1 MNAAELPVKNVVLYK
16 HGVGYFERAGELSAG
31 ESARLDF
38 KEGDMNDV
46 LKSLTVEVKGGAGVA
61 ALRYD
66 SSEPLER
73 KLAQYPL
80 KLGESQPISALLD
93 QLKGARLALS
103 MGTQTVEG
111 VILSARVVKASE
123 EQPEQEL
130 IVLLTDSGELRTLN
144 LSAATALRLADPK
157 LQLQL
162 KEYLGTLTQ
171 ARSTDKRSVYIDSTD
186 SGRRQIAASYMIPT
200 PVWKSSYRLIFP
212 ASGDALLEGW
222 AIVDNTTGEDWTNI
236 SLALVSGRP
245 ISFISQLYEPR
256 YVDRPVAELPEERA
270 KGPVVHAG
278 GVMGGVIGGIIGSVP
293 AAAPPPPAPMA
304 ARMRT
309 SPGTAGAMAMAD
321 QMRES
326 AESTVAQTAQGRE
339 LGELFEYRFATP
351 VTVKKNESAMLPF
364 LQQKLAARKLLIYS
378 DASSQHP
385 LNAAEL
391 TNSSGKTLDGGPITV
406 YDGGTYA
413 GEALFETVK
422 TGDKRLISYGIDIG
436 TRITTK
442 FDSSAGI
449 LTEAS
454 YRRGVLTTRSAIRE
468 TKTFTIRNVDAKA
481 KTLILEHPVRSGYKL
496 LNQKP
501 NETTANAMRFE
512 VKLTAAASQTFAVEE
527 ERLLSQSYSATN
539 LTPDFIATLV
549 AATGIPAPAKR
560 GLQQI
565 LDKKREIA
573 EVDGELRRAD
583 EETRQIVE
591 DQNRIRENMS
601 SLSRVAGQ
609 QEQTQKYAAQLAAQE
624 GQLARLR
631 DRQSELR
638 RKKAALEAELNAM
651 EF

>member
-38 KEGDMNDV
+38 KENDMNDV
-46 LKSLTVEVKGGAGVA
+46 LKSLTVEVKGGAGVS

-66 SSEPLER
+66 SAEPLER
-73 KLAQYPL
+73 KLGQFPL
-80 KLGESQPISALLD
+80 KLGDRQPISTLLD
-93 QLKGARLALS
+93 QLKGARLALT

-111 VILSARVVKASE
+111 VIVSARVSKPSE
-123 EQPEQEL
+123 QLPEQEL

-144 LSAATALRLADPK
+144 LTAASALRLADPK

-162 KEYLGTLTQ
+162 KEYLSTLTQ
-171 ARSTDKRSVYIDSTD
+171 ARANDKRSVYIDSTD

-212 ASGDALLEGW
+212 PTGDALLEGW

-236 SLALVSGRP
+236 RLALVSGRP

-256 YVDRPVAELPEERA
+256 FVDRPVAELPEERA
-270 KGPVVHAG
+270 SAPVVH
-278 GVMGGVIGGIIGSVP
+278 GGVIGGLAGGAP
-293 AAAPPPPAPMA
+293 MAMAAPPPPPAPMRAMRKA
-304 ARMRT
+304 A
-309 SPGTAGAMAMAD
+309 PAAADAMMEEV
-321 QMRES
+321 RER
-326 AESTVAQTAQGRE
+326 AESTVAQTAEGRE
-339 LGELFEYRFATP
+339 LGELFEYRFSTP
-351 VTVKKNESAMLPF
+351 VTVRKNESAMLPF
-364 LQQKLAARKLLIYS
+364 LQQKLASRKLLIYTDS
-378 DASSQHP
+378 SSQHP

-406 YDGGTYA
+406 YDSGTYA

-436 TRITTK
+436 TRITTR
-442 FDSSAGI
+442 FDSSAGVI
-449 LTEAS
+449 SEAS
-454 YRRGVLTTRSAIRE
+454 YRRGVLSTRSSVKE
-468 TKTFTIRNVDAKA
+468 TKTYSIRNVDAKP
-481 KTLILEHPVRSGYKL
+481 KTLIIEHPARPDYKL

-501 NETTANAMRFE
+501 LETTAKAWRFE
-512 VKLTAAASQTFAVEE
+512 VKLAPSANETFPVEE
-527 ERLLSQSYSATN
+527 ERLLSQSYSAMN
-539 LTPDFIATLV
+539 LTPDFIASLV
-549 AATGIPAPAKR
+549 SASGIPAPAKR

-565 LDKKREIA
+565 LDKKREIVQ
-573 EVDGELRRAD
+573 VDGDLRRTD
-583 EETRQIVE
+583 QEIQETAQ
-591 DQNRIRENMS
+591 DQNRIRENMT

-609 QEQTQKYAAQLAAQE
+609 QEQAQKYAAQLAAQE
-624 GQLARLR
+624 AKLAALR
-631 DRQSELR
+631 DRQAELR

>member
-16 HGVGYFERAGELSAG
+16 HGVGYFERGGELSAG

-80 KLGESQPISALLD
+80 RLGGSQPISGLLD
-93 QLKGARLALS
+93 QLKGARLTLS
-103 MGTQTVEG
+103 LGTQTVEG
-111 VILSARVVKASE
+111 VIVSARLVKASE

-130 IVLLTDSGELRTLN
+130 VVLLTDSGELRTLN
-144 LSAATALRLADPK
+144 LSAATGLRLVDPK

-186 SGRRQIAASYMIPT
+186 SGRRQLAASYMIPT

-212 ASGDALLEGW
+212 SSGDALLEGW

-278 GVMGGVIGGIIGSVP
+278 GVIGGIAGGVP
-293 AAAPPPPAPMA
+293 GAAPPPPAPMA
-304 ARMRT
+304 AMRRA

-351 VTVKKNESAMLPF
+351 VTVRKNESAMLPF

-378 DASSQHP
+378 DPSSQHP

-442 FDSSAGI
+442 FDSSAGV

-454 YRRGVLTTRSAIRE
+454 YRRGVLTTRSAIKE

-481 KTLILEHPVRSGYKL
+481 KTLIVEHPVRNGYKL

-501 NETTANAMRFE
+501 TETTANAMRFE
-512 VKLTAAASQTFAVEE
+512 VKLTPAGSQTFAVEE
-527 ERLLSQSYSATN
+527 ERLLSQSYAATN

-573 EVDGELRRAD
+573 QVDGELRRAD
-583 EETRQIVE
+583 EEARQIVE

-631 DRQSELR
+631 DRQAELR
-638 RKKAALEAELNAM
+638 RKKVALEGELNAM

>member
-38 KEGDMNDV
+38 KENDMNDV
-46 LKSLTVEVKGGAGVA
+46 LKSLTVEVKGGAGVS

-66 SSEPLER
+66 SAEPLER
-73 KLAQYPL
+73 KLGQFPL
-80 KLGESQPISALLD
+80 KLGDRQPISTLLD
-93 QLKGARLALS
+93 QLKGARLALT

-111 VILSARVVKASE
+111 VIVSARVSKPSE
-123 EQPEQEL
+123 QLPEQEL

-144 LSAATALRLADPK
+144 LTAASALRLADPK

-162 KEYLGTLTQ
+162 KEYLSTLTQ
-171 ARSTDKRSVYIDSTD
+171 ARANDKRSVYIDSTD

-212 ASGDALLEGW
+212 PTGDALLEGW

-236 SLALVSGRP
+236 RLALVSGRP

-256 YVDRPVAELPEERA
+256 FVDRPVAELPEERA
-270 KGPVVHAG
+270 SAPVVH
-278 GVMGGVIGGIIGSVP
+278 GGVIGGLAGGAP
-293 AAAPPPPAPMA
+293 MAMAAPPPPPAPMRAMRKA
-304 ARMRT
+304 A
-309 SPGTAGAMAMAD
+309 PAAADAMMEEV
-321 QMRES
+321 RER
-326 AESTVAQTAQGRE
+326 AESTVAQTAEGRE
-339 LGELFEYRFATP
+339 LGELFEYRFSTP
-351 VTVKKNESAMLPF
+351 VTVRKNESAMLPF
-364 LQQKLAARKLLIYS
+364 LQQKLASRKLLIYTDS
-378 DASSQHP
+378 SSQHP

-406 YDGGTYA
+406 YDSGTYA

-436 TRITTK
+436 TRITTR
-442 FDSSAGI
+442 FDSSAGVI
-449 LTEAS
+449 REAS
-454 YRRGVLTTRSAIRE
+454 YRRGVLSTRSSVKE
-468 TKTFTIRNVDAKA
+468 TKTYSIRNVDAKP
-481 KTLILEHPVRSGYKL
+481 KTLIIEHPARPDYKL

-501 NETTANAMRFE
+501 LETTAKAWRFE
-512 VKLTAAASQTFAVEE
+512 VKLAPSANETFPVEE
-527 ERLLSQSYSATN
+527 ERLLSQSYSAMN
-539 LTPDFIATLV
+539 LTPDFIASLV
-549 AATGIPAPAKR
+549 SASGIPAPAKR

-565 LDKKREIA
+565 LDKKREIVQ
-573 EVDGELRRAD
+573 VDGDLRRTD
-583 EETRQIVE
+583 QEIQETAQ
-591 DQNRIRENMS
+591 DQNRIRENMT

-609 QEQTQKYAAQLAAQE
+609 QEQAQKYAAQLAAQE
-624 GQLARLR
+624 AKLAALR
-631 DRQSELR
+631 DRQAELR

>member
-38 KEGDMNDV
+38 KEADMNDV
-46 LKSLTVEVKGGAGVA
+46 LKSLTVEVKGGAGVS

-66 SSEPLER
+66 SSEPLDR
-73 KLAQYPL
+73 KLLQYPL
-80 KLGESQPISALLD
+80 KLGDRQPISTLLD
-93 QLKGARLALS
+93 QLKGARLTLTI
-103 MGTQTVEG
+103 GTQTVEG
-111 VILSARVVKASE
+111 VIVSARVSKSSE
-123 EQPEQEL
+123 QLPEQEL
-130 IVLLTDSGELRTLN
+130 VVLLTDGGELRTLN
-144 LSAATALRLADPK
+144 LTAASALRLADPK

-162 KEYLGTLTQ
+162 KEYLSTLTQ
-171 ARSTDKRSVYIDSTD
+171 ARANDKRSVYIDSTD
-186 SGRRQIAASYMIPT
+186 SSRRQIAASYMIPT

-212 ASGDALLEGW
+212 ATGDALLEGW

-245 ISFISQLYEPR
+245 ISFISRLYEPR
-256 YVDRPVAELPEERA
+256 YVDRPVAELPEEQA
-270 KGPVVHAG
+270 KAPVVHE
-278 GVMGGVIGGIIGSVP
+278 GVMGGVIGGII
-293 AAAPPPPAPMA
+293 AAPAPKQA
-304 ARMRT
+304 ARMRAA
-309 SPGTAGAMAMAD
+309 PGMAGAMAMSD
-321 QMRES
+321 QVRER

-339 LGELFEYRFATP
+339 LGDLFEYRFSTP
-351 VTVKKNESAMLPF
+351 ITVKKNESAMLPF
-364 LQQKLAARKLLIYS
+364 LQQKLSSRKLLIYS

-406 YDGGTYA
+406 YDSGAYA

-422 TGDKRLISYGIDIG
+422 TGDKRVISYGIDIG

-454 YRRGVLTTRSAIRE
+454 YRRGVLTTRSAIKE
-468 TKTFTIRNVDAKA
+468 TRTFTIRNVDTKG
-481 KTLILEHPVRSGYKL
+481 KTLIIEHPARTGYKL
-496 LNQKP
+496 LNQKAT
-501 NETTANAMRFE
+501 ETTANALRFE
-512 VKLTAAASQTFAVEE
+512 VKLTPSASQAFAVEE
-527 ERLLSQSYSATN
+527 ERLLSQTYSATN

-549 AATGIPAPAKR
+549 SATGIPAPAKR
-560 GLQQI
+560 GLQQM

-573 EVDGELRRAD
+573 QVDGDLERAD
-583 EETRQIVE
+583 EDVRQIVE
-591 DQNRIRENMS
+591 DQNRIRENMT

-609 QEQTQKYAAQLAAQE
+609 QEQAQKYAAQLAAQE
-624 GQLARLR
+624 AKLAALR
-631 DRQSELR
+631 DRQAELR

>member
-38 KEGDMNDV
+38 KEIDMNDV
-46 LKSLTVEVKGGAGVA
+46 LKSLTVEVKGGAGVS

-66 SSEPLER
+66 SAEPLDR
-73 KLAQYPL
+73 KLGQFPL
-80 KLGESQPISALLD
+80 KLGDRQPISTLLD
-93 QLKGARLALS
+93 QLKGARLALT

-111 VILSARVVKASE
+111 VIVSARVSKPSE
-123 EQPEQEL
+123 QLPEQEL
-130 IVLLTDSGELRTLN
+130 IVLLTDAGELRTLN
-144 LSAATALRLADPK
+144 LTAASALRLADPK

-162 KEYLGTLTQ
+162 KEYLSTLTQ
-171 ARSTDKRSVYIDSTD
+171 ARANDKRSVYIDSTD

-212 ASGDALLEGW
+212 ATGDALLEGW

-245 ISFISQLYEPR
+245 ISFISKLYEPR

-270 KGPVVHAG
+270 KAPVVHE
-278 GVMGGVIGGIIGSVP
+278 GVMGGVIGGII
-293 AAAPPPPAPMA
+293 AAPAPKQA
-304 ARMRT
+304 ARMRAA
-309 SPGTAGAMAMAD
+309 PGMAGAMAMSD
-321 QMRES
+321 QVRER

-339 LGELFEYRFATP
+339 LGELFEYRFSTP
-351 VTVKKNESAMLPF
+351 ITVKKNESAMLPF
-364 LQQKLAARKLLIYS
+364 LQQKLSSRKLLIYS

-406 YDGGTYA
+406 YDSGAYA

-422 TGDKRLISYGIDIG
+422 TGDKRVISYGIDIG

-454 YRRGVLTTRSAIRE
+454 YRRGVLTTRSAIKE
-468 TKTFTIRNVDAKA
+468 TRTFTIRNVDAKG
-481 KTLILEHPVRSGYKL
+481 KTLIIEHPARTGYKL

-501 NETTANAMRFE
+501 TETTANSFRFE
-512 VKLTAAASQTFAVEE
+512 VKLTPSASQTFAVEE
-527 ERLLSQSYSATN
+527 ERLLSQTYSATN

-549 AATGIPAPAKR
+549 SATGIPAPAKR
-560 GLQQI
+560 GLQQM

-573 EVDGELRRAD
+573 QVDGDLERAD
-583 EETRQIVE
+583 DDSRQIVE
-591 DQNRIRENMS
+591 DQNRIRENMT

-624 GQLARLR
+624 AKLAALR
-631 DRQSELR
+631 DRQAELR

>member
-1 MNAAELPVKNVVLYK
+1 
-16 HGVGYFERAGELSAG
+16 
-31 ESARLDF
+31 
-38 KEGDMNDV
+38 
-46 LKSLTVEVKGGAGVA
+46 
-61 ALRYD
+61 
-66 SSEPLER
+66 
-73 KLAQYPL
+73 
-80 KLGESQPISALLD
+80 
-93 QLKGARLALS
+93 
-103 MGTQTVEG
+103 
-111 VILSARVVKASE
+111 
-123 EQPEQEL
+123 
-130 IVLLTDSGELRTLN
+130 
-144 LSAATALRLADPK
+144 
-157 LQLQL
+157 
-162 KEYLGTLTQ
+162 
-171 ARSTDKRSVYIDSTD
+171 
-186 SGRRQIAASYMIPT
+186 
-200 PVWKSSYRLIFP
+200 
-212 ASGDALLEGW
+212 
-222 AIVDNTTGEDWTNI
+222 
-236 SLALVSGRP
+236 
-245 ISFISQLYEPR
+245 
-256 YVDRPVAELPEERA
+256 
-270 KGPVVHAG
+270 
-278 GVMGGVIGGIIGSVP
+278 
-293 AAAPPPPAPMA
+293 
-304 ARMRT
+304 
-309 SPGTAGAMAMAD
+309 
-321 QMRES
+321 MRES

-351 VTVKKNESAMLPF
+351 VTVRKNESAMLPF

-378 DASSQHP
+378 DPSSQHP

-442 FDSSAGI
+442 FDSSAGV

-454 YRRGVLTTRSAIRE
+454 YRRGVLTTRSAIKE

-481 KTLILEHPVRSGYKL
+481 KTLIVEHPVRNGYKL

-501 NETTANAMRFE
+501 TETTANAMRFE
-512 VKLTAAASQTFAVEE
+512 VKLTPAGSQTFAVEE
-527 ERLLSQSYSATN
+527 ERLLSQSYAATN

-573 EVDGELRRAD
+573 QVDGELRRAD
-583 EETRQIVE
+583 EEARQIVE

-631 DRQSELR
+631 DRQAELR
-638 RKKAALEAELNAM
+638 RKKVALEGELNAM